1 LHTPTKR
8 GRQKREADSFDDR
21 IWQWS
26 LTRVTIIAIG
36 IVIAMC
42 GLIVGPR
49 GSIAG
54 LMKAA
59 KTVVRHADGTVM
71 RVNSLLSA

>member
-1 LHTPTKR
+1 LRACLHTPTKR
-8 GRQKREADSFDDR
+8 VRKKREADSFDDR

-26 LTRVTIIAIG
+26 LMRIMIVAIG

-42 GLIVGPR
+42 GLIAGPR

-59 KTVVRHADGTVM
+59 V
-71 RVNSLLSA
+71 SPLSAMPTAL